1 MYFPTLASHWHVG
14 STNTPPSRRQ
24 KDLPM
29 PAQPAVPVPPARPA
43 ITGPGRRRPGQLTAV
58 QLDRYARQ
66 LARCLK
72 ALGTDAPIRAEV
84 QQELT
89 DVRTEQHARA
99 TAGPPPATT
108 DRTAGR

>member
-1 MYFPTLASHWHVG
+1 LG
-14 STNTPPSRRQ
+14 STKHPPSRRQ

-29 PAQPAVPVPPARPA
+29 PVQPAVPAPPARPA
-43 ITGPGRRRPGQLTAV
+43 SPATADPGRRPPGQLTAV

-84 QQELT
+84 QQELA
-89 DVRTEQHARA
+89 DLRAEQHARA
-99 TAGPPPATT
+99 TAVP
-108 DRTAGR
+108 DRAGR

>member
-1 MYFPTLASHWHVG
+1 
-14 STNTPPSRRQ
+14 
-24 KDLPM
+24 M
-29 PAQPAVPVPPARPA
+29 PAQPAVPAPPAHPASLA
-43 ITGPGRRRPGQLTAV
+43 ITDPGRCPPGQLTAV

-89 DVRTEQHARA
+89 DVHAEQHARA
-99 TAGPPPATT
+99 AAVPPAVP
-108 DRTAGR
+108 DRADR